1 MGGNKKPPQY
11 HYGTGDGSASFFIL
25 KSNIDI
31 LTTKIAPFPIT
42 MC

>member
-1 MGGNKKPPQY
+1 MGGKKKPPQY
-11 HYGTGDGSASFFIL
+11 HHGTGAVHFSID
-25 KSNIDI
+25 SNIDI